1 MQIDEILHREG
12 EGRWERGE
20 KPKAMVMLKEEGA
33 QEAFDKVMVL
43 NKEMVLNEVIDNEE
57 VTRTQA
63 IDKDMMLNKRTNRRL
78 ERVAIKP
85 WLETTC
91 MSEFTNSSKNMA
103 DKKW

>member
-33 QEAFDKVMVL
+33 QESFDKVMVL

-85 WLETTC
+85 
-91 MSEFTNSSKNMA
+91 
-103 DKKW
+103 

>member
-1 MQIDEILHREG
+1 MQIDEIEHREG

-33 QEAFDKVMVL
+33 QESFDKVMVL
-43 NKEMVLNEVIDNEE
+43 NKEMVLNDVIDNEE
-57 VTRTQA
+57 VTQA

-85 WLETTC
+85 
-91 MSEFTNSSKNMA
+91 
-103 DKKW
+103 

>member
-1 MQIDEILHREG
+1 MQIDEIVHREG

-43 NKEMVLNEVIDNEE
+43 NKEMVLNKVIDNEE
-57 VTRTQA
+57 VTQA

-85 WLETTC
+85 
-91 MSEFTNSSKNMA
+91 
-103 DKKW
+103 

>member
-1 MQIDEILHREG
+1 MQIDEIVHREG

-43 NKEMVLNEVIDNEE
+43 NKEMVLNEVIDNE
-57 VTRTQA
+57 VVTQA

-85 WLETTC
+85 
-91 MSEFTNSSKNMA
+91 
-103 DKKW
+103 

>member
-1 MQIDEILHREG
+1 MQIDEIVHREG

-43 NKEMVLNEVIDNEE
+43 NKEMVLNKVIDNED
-57 VTRTQA
+57 VTQA

-85 WLETTC
+85 WWETTC
-91 MSEFTNSSKNMA
+91 QSEYKNSTKNMA

>member
-43 NKEMVLNEVIDNEE
+43 NKEMVLNDVIDNEE
-57 VTRTQA
+57 VTQA

-85 WLETTC
+85 
-91 MSEFTNSSKNMA
+91 
-103 DKKW
+103 